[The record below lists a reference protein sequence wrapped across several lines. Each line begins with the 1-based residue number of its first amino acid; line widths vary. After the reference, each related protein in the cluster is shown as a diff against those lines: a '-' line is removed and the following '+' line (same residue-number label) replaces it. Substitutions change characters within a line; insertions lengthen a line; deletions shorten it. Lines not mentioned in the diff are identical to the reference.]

1 MPWLIFRDEDM
12 LWLRTRCRNQW
23 TNETKSAA
31 KFKSR
36 EEAEHQAARFAVP
49 GVLHYI
55 ELSGNDIYRA
65 RVTPRGALSTQER
78 RQEQTRLAE
87 ERAEQERDDLP
98 YRTMA
103 VRLLFGPDMPDGI
116 VNPYYVGSACVV
128 GREQYR
134 ARTQLVDD
142 LARRLRSGEAQPPRY
157 DNGAIALPL
166 PRRSQDNP
174 LRYLALESPNSN
186 WLARV
191 IRKKENRRE

>member
-1 MPWLIFRDEDM
+1 MPWLIFRDADM
-12 LWLRTRCRNQW
+12 LWLKTRCRNQW

-36 EEAEHQAARFAVP
+36 EEAEHQAQRFAVP

-55 ELSGNDIYRA
+55 ELSGNDIYRS

-87 ERAEQERDDLP
+87 EAAERERDDLP
-98 YRTMA
+98 YRMMA
-103 VRLLFGPDMPDGI
+103 VRLLFGQDMPDGI

-134 ARTQLVDD
+134 KRTMMVDA
-142 LARRLRSGEAQPPRY
+142 LAGMLKSGEAQPPRF

-166 PRRSQDNP
+166 PRKSQDNP
-174 LRYLALESPNSN
+174 LRYLAIESPDSN
-186 WLARV
+186 WIARV
-191 IRKKENRRE
+191 NRKGESRRG